1 MHNLKEEQA
10 NTNLTK
16 YKKLQHELDDAE
28 ERADVAESQV
38 NKLRARTRDQ
48 GTKVGRRKACNTDIE
63 WPLKE
68 FLKISQEPS
77 QEELILEESRC
88 NPLLKMTL
96 HNFLMW
102 SLARSRVT
110 LWHCMWLLINNCS
123 VYFSL
128 LSDAESE
135 RGTDGQLQQLCS
147 TVQTHPNKD
156 FDL

>member
-1 MHNLKEEQA
+1 MKKWHGAHLQFTLVFLVPGLQEEQV

-48 GTKVGRRKACNTDIE
+48 GTKVGRLHKCSTEIE

-68 FLKISQEPS
+68 FIKISQHPS
-77 QEELILEESRC
+77 QEELILEEFRY

-96 HNFLMW
+96 HNSFMW
-102 SLARSRVT
+102 SLVRSWVT
-110 LWHCMWLLINNCS
+110 LWHCVC
-123 VYFSL
+123 
-128 LSDAESE
+128 
-135 RGTDGQLQQLCS
+135 GC
-147 TVQTHPNKD
+147 
-156 FDL
+156 